1 MSFLE
6 RESRHSA
13 RIVLSNGLFVSNFY
27 QVRGV
32 KFTREDNESVR
43 ILALYLF
50 MVDDEFAKK

>member
-6 RESRHSA
+6 RESRHSE